1 MTKSAFEHNIRISL
15 AHHMIIP
22 AIFFVILIILLSQI
36 PVFNCLFPAAVS
48 SSEDMSAL
56 YHNITADISTVVLI
70 HFITPVTIT

>member
-22 AIFFVILIILLSQI
+22 AIFLVILIILLSQI

-48 SSEDMSAL
+48 SSEDMSA
-56 YHNITADISTVVLI
+56 TVMLI

>member
-22 AIFFVILIILLSQI
+22 AIFLVILIILLSQI
-36 PVFNCLFPAAVS
+36 PVFNCLFLLLFQAAKICPH
-48 SSEDMSAL
+48 
-56 YHNITADISTVVLI
+56 YIITADISTVMLI